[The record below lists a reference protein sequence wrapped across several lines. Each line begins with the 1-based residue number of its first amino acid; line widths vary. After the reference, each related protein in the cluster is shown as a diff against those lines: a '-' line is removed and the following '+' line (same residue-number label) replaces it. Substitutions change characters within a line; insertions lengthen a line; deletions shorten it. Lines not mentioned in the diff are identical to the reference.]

1 METLTAASLDALLRA
16 LHADRERAA
25 GEYEELRKRLTRL
38 LAWWGSPRASEL
50 ADETLDRAGR
60 KLYEG
65 AIVPS
70 LGPYVR
76 GIARMVFYES
86 RRGVAEE
93 TLAEDVAAPIED
105 DELQPV
111 LSCLDR
117 CLDELNGDDRVALL
131 AYYDDA
137 GGRQIDA
144 RKRLAKQMGGT
155 MNTLRVRVHRLRSR
169 VEACV
174 RECTKRFSAPPH
186 PPAGGPP

>member
-16 LHADRERAA
+16 LNPDRESAA
-25 GEYEELRKRLTRL
+25 REYELLRKRVTGL
-38 LAWWGSPRASEL
+38 LHWWGSTRPSEL
-50 ADETLDRAGR
+50 ADETLDRTGR
-60 KLYEG
+60 KLAEG
-65 AIVPS
+65 AVVPS

-86 RRGVAEE
+86 HRGPAEE
-93 TLAEDVAAPIED
+93 ALDVDVAAPIQN
-105 DELQPV
+105 DELQPA

-117 CLDELNGDDRVALL
+117 CLNELTGDERTSLL
-131 AYYDDA
+131 DYYDDA

-155 MNTLRVRVHRLRSR
+155 INTLRIRIHRLRTR
-169 VEACV
+169 VETCV
-174 RECTKRFSAPPH
+174 RACTKRFPAPAH